1 MGSSTSSTVGKRKKE
16 DDDHSDGS
24 PLKKNKRHDE
34 GLSKKMQ
41 LTYVVFHL
49 ARRFKREKKRTF
61 RRCVEDVSTFRNI
74 FEDVVR
80 FVMKDRNISV
90 EDVFTE
96 TSVDHWKFNDS
107 HLIFRF
113 YGEEKEEGGAVYDLY
128 KNSVTV
134 EILDG
139 CEFLPLD
146 DDDEDIAV
154 ELQSEIEQSEW

>member
-1 MGSSTSSTVGKRKKE
+1 MGSSNSSAVGKRKKE
-16 DDDHSDGS
+16 EDDHSDGS
-24 PLKKNKRHDE
+24 PLKKNKSIGYDV
-34 GLSKKMQ
+34 GLSNKIQ
-41 LTYVVFHL
+41 LT
-49 ARRFKREKKRTF
+49 
-61 RRCVEDVSTFRNI
+61 CVEDVSTFRNI

-80 FVMKDRNISV
+80 FVMKDRKISV

-96 TSVDHWKFNDS
+96 TNVDHWKFNDS
-107 HLIFRF
+107 HLIFRL
-113 YGEEKEEGGAVYDLY
+113 KDEGGAVYDLY
-128 KNSVTV
+128 KNSITV

>member
-1 MGSSTSSTVGKRKKE
+1 
-16 DDDHSDGS
+16 
-24 PLKKNKRHDE
+24 
-34 GLSKKMQ
+34 MQ
-41 LTYVVFHL
+41 
-49 ARRFKREKKRTF
+49 
-61 RRCVEDVSTFRNI
+61 
-74 FEDVVR
+74 

-96 TSVDHWKFNDS
+96 TSVNHWKFNDS
-107 HLIFRF
+107 HLYWNAERKKRKA
-113 YGEEKEEGGAVYDLY
+113 EPCDLY

-154 ELQSEIEQSEW
+154 ELQRRGIEQSER

>member
-1 MGSSTSSTVGKRKKE
+1 M
-16 DDDHSDGS
+16 
-24 PLKKNKRHDE
+24 
-34 GLSKKMQ
+34 
-41 LTYVVFHL
+41 
-49 ARRFKREKKRTF
+49 
-61 RRCVEDVSTFRNI
+61 
-74 FEDVVR
+74 R
-80 FVMKDRNISV
+80 FVMKDRKISV

-107 HLIFRF
+107 HLIFRL
-113 YGEEKEEGGAVYDLY
+113 KDEGGAVYDLY
-128 KNSVTV
+128 KNSITV